1 MIILALQNVVKE
13 FNGEALFAPVSFRV
27 DQKERVALIGPNGT
41 GKSTILKMIVGQE
54 EISSGQIIIGK
65 EYRIGYLSQEV
76 ISDPS
81 HTLYEEV
88 EEVFL
93 PLKEAEKR
101 IAFLCDQMSK
111 HPDNKDFVASYSQAE
126 AKFAAEGGYDY
137 AYKIDM
143 MLFKF
148 GFKKEDYTRQISTFS
163 GGERMKAAFVKLLLV
178 NPDLL
183 IMDEP
188 TNHLDIDTI
197 EWLEDYLKSYQG
209 SLLFVSH
216 DRYFIN
222 ALATRILELDQK
234 HMEEYV
240 GDYDHYAKEKQL
252 RYEQQLAL
260 YKRQQDE
267 AKKIEW
273 FITYYM
279 PKPRFASR
287 AHDREKKLARLQD
300 QMIDKPTQ
308 THSKLS
314 IDLAGYSRKGKH
326 LIEAEKVSIGYPD
339 KTLVTDINFVLFGG
353 DKLAVMGP
361 NGAGKT
367 TFLKCLLHQL
377 KPLSGELSFYAS
389 LSIGYLKQDNMSLSS
404 PETIFAYIKNR
415 FPQMEDQQIYDH
427 LGKYAFSFED
437 DKKVIDDLSGGERM
451 RVVLAEMVLH
461 NYDLLVLDEPTNHL
475 DMMTKEEFISALNAY
490 QGTLVIVTHDRYFA
504 DSVADRLIYF
514 IDGKSYLYE
523 GRYSDFK
530 VQVLDKLEADKEASI
545 LQKENKKAEPSQ
557 PSYTNEHE
565 NKPRPRLSQDKI
577 EEKMSRLENEITEL
591 RKHFDEPSYY
601 NDPLKMDSLTAQIKN
616 DEDEYA
622 KLMDML
628 AIYES

>member
-1 MIILALQNVVKE
+1 MKGSNLNLS
-13 FNGEALFAPVSFRV
+13 FNLEEIYKDANFQINDNDKVGIVGVNGAGKTTLFKV
-27 DQKERVALIGPNGT
+27 
-41 GKSTILKMIVGQE
+41 ILK
-54 EISSGQIIIGK
+54 EIELDSGKILITNNK
-65 EYRIGYLSQEV
+65 RIGYLPQEV
-76 ISDPS
+76 IIENKNITVFDYLMSARPIKRLEEEL
-81 HTLYEEV
+81 TKLYEEV
-88 EEVFL
+88 AIN
-93 PLKEAEKR
+93 LKEQKKILNKISKTQALLEYYDYYNAENILLELISNMDIDSELLDMKLFNLSGGQKSK
-101 IAFLCDQMSK
+101 IAFAHLL
-111 HPDNKDFVASYSQAE
+111 YSNPE
-126 AKFAAEGGYDY
+126 
-137 AYKIDM
+137 I
-143 MLFKF
+143 
-148 GFKKEDYTRQISTFS
+148 
-163 GGERMKAAFVKLLLV
+163 LLL
-178 NPDLL
+178 
-183 IMDEP
+183 DEP
-188 TNHLDIDTI
+188 TNHLDTI
-197 EWLEDYLKSYQG
+197 EWLEEYLKSYQG

-222 ALATRILELDQK
+222 ALATKILELDQK
-234 HMEEYV
+234 HLEEYV

-267 AKKIEW
+267 AKKLEW
-273 FITYYM
+273 FITFYM

-300 QMIDKPTQ
+300 QMVDKPNVTR
-308 THSKLS
+308 SKLS
-314 IDLAGYSRKGKH
+314 IDLEGYSRKGKH
-326 LIEAEKVSIGYPD
+326 LIEAEKVAIGYPD
-339 KTLVTDINFVLFGG
+339 KPLVTGIDFVLFGG

-377 KPLSGELSFYAS
+377 KPLGGELSFFAS

-437 DKKVIDDLSGGERM
+437 DKKIIDDLSGGERM

-461 NYDLLVLDEPTNHL
+461 NYDLLILDEPTNHL

-504 DSVADRLIYF
+504 DSVADRLLYF
-514 IDGKSYLYE
+514 TDGKSYLYE

-530 VQVLDKLEADKEASI
+530 VQVLDKLEADKEASA
-545 LQKENKKAEPSQ
+545 LSKKTKEAEPSQ
-557 PSYTNEHE
+557 PSYINEHE

-577 EEKMSRLENEITEL
+577 EEKMNRIEKEITEL

-601 NDPLKMDSLTAQIKN
+601 NDPLKMNQLTDQIKN

-628 AIYES
+628 AIYEN